1 MAEIMNWKRI
11 SVKTTE
17 ENADIVASVLMDA
30 GAGGAELEGGS
41 VPEATSDEYALPGA
55 QTDIVTVSAYF
66 GEEGAD
72 ALVEALRA
80 RLCDM
85 FPDVPPELS
94 VATVPDTDWNENFR
108 RNFTAFRAA
117 GRFVIQPSWEK
128 YQAEADDI
136 VLQIDPGMAF
146 GTGDHESTRMC
157 LMLLQKYMQ
166 PGNRVLDVGT
176 GSGILGIAAMKLG
189 ASTVLAL
196 DYDPVSVRVAA
207 ENAAANGVVM
217 ETRQSDLLSSADGGP
232 YDVVL
237 ANIVADILIRL
248 NRDVAPYLKQGGV
261 YILGGIIEE
270 RLEDVTASLVQNGMD
285 IIETLAKADWRA
297 VAARKR

>member
-1 MAEIMNWKRI
+1 
-11 SVKTTE
+11 
-17 ENADIVASVLMDA
+17 
-30 GAGGAELEGGS
+30 
-41 VPEATSDEYALPGA
+41 
-55 QTDIVTVSAYF
+55 
-66 GEEGAD
+66 
-72 ALVEALRA
+72 
-80 RLCDM
+80 M
-85 FPDVPPELS
+85 FPDAPPELS
-94 VATVPDTDWNENFR
+94 VETVPDTDWNENFR
-108 RNFTAFRAA
+108 RTFKAFRAA
-117 GRFVIQPSWEK
+117 GRFVVKPSWEE
-128 YQAEADDI
+128 YPAEADDI

-157 LMLLQKYMQ
+157 LELLQKYMQ
-166 PGNRVLDVGT
+166 PGCRVLDVGT

-189 ASTVLAL
+189 ASSALAL

-217 ETRQSDLLSSADGGP
+217 ETRQSDLLSSADGGL
-232 YDVVL
+232 YDIIL

-270 RLEDVTASLVQNGMD
+270 RLYDVTASLVQNG
-285 IIETLAKADWRA
+285 IEVIEILSMNDWRA

>member
-1 MAEIMNWKRI
+1 MNWKKI
-11 SVKTTE
+11 SIKTTE
-17 ENADIVASVLMDA
+17 ENADIAASVLMDL
-30 GAGGAELEGGS
+30 GAGGVEMQGGS
-41 VPEATSDEYALPGA
+41 VPEAASDEYTLPGA
-55 QTDIVTVSAYF
+55 ESDAVTVSAYF
-66 GEEGAD
+66 GEDGAD
-72 ALVEALRA
+72 ALAETLRA
-80 RLCDM
+80 RLCDI
-85 FPDVPPELS
+85 FPDTPPELS
-94 VATVPDTDWNENFR
+94 VETVPDTDWNENFR
-108 RNFTAFRAA
+108 RNFKAFRAA
-117 GRFVIQPSWEK
+117 GRFVIKPSWED
-128 YQAEADDI
+128 YPAEADDI

-157 LMLLQKYMQ
+157 LELLQKYMQ
-166 PGNRVLDVGT
+166 PGSRVLDVGT
-176 GSGILGIAAMKLG
+176 GSGILGIAAKKLG
-189 ASTVLAL
+189 ASSVLAL

-217 ETRQSDLLSSADGGP
+217 ETRQSDLLGHADGGP

-248 NRDVAPYLKQGGV
+248 NRDIVPYLKQGGA

-285 IIETLAKADWRA
+285 VVETLAMNDWRA

>member
-1 MAEIMNWKRI
+1 MNWKKI

-17 ENADIVASVLMDA
+17 ENADIAASVLMDA
-30 GAGGAELEGGS
+30 GAGGVEMQGGS
-41 VPEATSDEYALPGA
+41 MPRAASDEYALPEA
-55 QTDIVTVSAYF
+55 ETDTVTVSAYY
-66 GEEGAD
+66 GEAGAD
-72 ALVEALRA
+72 ALVETLRA

-85 FPDVPPELS
+85 FPDAPPELS
-94 VATVPDTDWNENFR
+94 VETVPDTDWNENFR
-108 RNFTAFRAA
+108 RNFKAFRAA
-117 GRFVIQPSWEK
+117 GRFVIRPSWEE
-128 YQAEADDI
+128 YQAEAGDI

-146 GTGDHESTRMC
+146 GTGDHESTRLC
-157 LMLLQKYMQ
+157 LKLLQKYMQ
-166 PGNRVLDVGT
+166 PGSRVLDVGT

-189 ASTVLAL
+189 ASSVLAL

-217 ETRQSDLLSSADGGP
+217 ETRQSDLLNSADGGP
-232 YDVVL
+232 YDVIL

-248 NRDVAPYLKQGGV
+248 NRDVSPYLRQGGV

-270 RLEDVTASLVQNGMD
+270 RLEEVTVSLSQSGMD
-285 IIETLAKADWRA
+285 VVETLAMNDWRA

>member
-1 MAEIMNWKRI
+1 MMNWKRI

-17 ENADIVASVLMDA
+17 EHADIVASVLMDA
-30 GAGGAELEGGS
+30 GAGGVEMEGGS
-41 VPEATSDEYALPGA
+41 VPQATSDEYALPGA
-55 QTDIVTVSAYF
+55 ETDIMTVSAYF
-66 GEEGAD
+66 GEDGSD
-72 ALVEALRA
+72 ALAETLRKRLNEILPDAEA
-80 RLCDM
+80 
-85 FPDVPPELS
+85 ELS
-94 VATVPDTDWNENFR
+94 VVTVPDTDWNENFR

-157 LMLLQKYMQ
+157 LELLQKYMQ
-166 PGNRVLDVGT
+166 PGNCVMDVGT

-189 ASTVLAL
+189 ASSVLAM

-207 ENAAANGVVM
+207 ENAEANGVVM
-217 ETRQSDLLSSADGGP
+217 ETRQSDLLSNAGGGS

-248 NRDVAPYLKQGGV
+248 NRDIAPYLKQGGV

-270 RLEDVTASLVQNGMD
+270 RLEEVTTSLAQSGMD
-285 IIETLAKADWRA
+285 VVETLAMNDWRA
-297 VAARKR
+297 VAARRR